1 MKSMPMRWLL
11 GALSLPEWRAHPWRQ
26 GVALLAVA
34 LGVALAYSVQLLND
48 AALAQFS
55 AASRA
60 AGGEPDL
67 TLRAA
72 RGETFDE
79 ALFEAVATDPRVAL
93 AGPVVE
99 ATTQALAADGRRVPL
114 RVLGVDTLLVATLAP
129 ELLPRAHDGADRLAL
144 LQPDRIFLNPA
155 ARQRL
160 GLTDDAG
167 GPLRLAAGDR
177 LVTVQREG
185 SVTAA
190 GPPLAVMDIAGAQAL
205 FGPAGRLHRL
215 DLRLAEGADRRDLI
229 AALPPGLR
237 VADAQEAEA
246 RASAVSRAYR
256 VNLTVLALVALF
268 TGGFLVFSVQALS
281 VARRLPALA
290 LLGVLGLSGRE
301 RRRLVLTEAALI
313 GLVGSALGLALGAA
327 LAALA
332 LRLLGGDL
340 GGGYFRGLTPTL
352 QPTPG
357 PALAYF
363 GLGVLAALAGAWV
376 PARQAEAIAPAQALK
391 GLGLDGAVG
400 DRWRWLGPAL
410 LLAALGLALLPP
422 WRGLPLGAY
431 LAVAA
436 GLLGGIV
443 CVPAVVGGLLAV
455 LPSPRG
461 ALPLLALERAR
472 QQRLQA
478 SVAVAG
484 VVAALSL
491 GVALLVM
498 VASFRLAVADWLDRL
513 LPADVYARSVGAG
526 GPEAGGGAGVLPP
539 GLVERAA
546 ALSGVR
552 RVEGQ
557 RTQSVVLDPA
567 QPPLA
572 IVARPLRTDGDGADR
587 LPLVGPQQAPRP
599 GELGVYASEAVAALY
614 GARPGGRLA
623 LPVAPDRPPLQVTVL
638 GLWRDY
644 ARQHGA
650 LLVDLAD
657 WQRATGDARLTDLG
671 LWLQPGT
678 DADAVQAGLRALVAD
693 PALLET
699 ASTAEIRAQSLRL
712 FDRSFAVTRYLQAV
726 AIAIGLFGV
735 AASFSGQ
742 VLARRKEFGTLAH
755 LGVTRRQLLAL
766 VAAEGALWTGAG
778 AVLGVVLG
786 LAVSVVLV
794 HVVNPQSFH
803 WTMDLHV
810 PWAPLAALA
819 AAVVAAGT
827 LTAALAGRAA
837 ASRELALSVKEDW

>member
-1 MKSMPMRWLL
+1 MTRWLL
-11 GALSLPEWRAHPWRQ
+11 AALSLPEWRAHPWRQ

-72 RGETFDE
+72 RGDSFDE
-79 ALFEAVATDPRVAL
+79 ALFAAVATDPRVAL

-99 ATTQALAADGRRVPL
+99 ATTQALAADGSRVPL
-114 RVLGVDTLLVATLAP
+114 RILGVDTLVVASLAP
-129 ELLPRAHDGADRLAL
+129 DLLPRVADGADRLAL
-144 LQPDRIFLNPA
+144 LHPDRIFLNPA

-160 GLTDDAG
+160 GDA

-177 LVTVQREG
+177 LVTLQRDG
-185 SVTAA
+185 SVNAA

-205 FGPAGRLHRL
+205 FGPTGRLHRV
-215 DLRLAEGADRRDLI
+215 DLRLAEGADRRALI

-237 VADAQEAEA
+237 VAGEQEAEA

-281 VARRLPALA
+281 VARRLPAFA

-301 RRRLVLTEAALI
+301 RRRLVLTEAALV
-313 GLVGSALGLALGAA
+313 GFVGSALGLALGAA

-352 QPTPG
+352 QATAG

-363 GLGVLAALAGAWV
+363 ALGLLAALAGAWV

-400 DRWRWLGPAL
+400 RRWRWLGPAL
-410 LLAALGLALLPP
+410 LVAALGLALLPP

-443 CVPAVVGGLLAV
+443 CVPAVVGALLAV

-539 GLVERAA
+539 GLLAHAA
-546 ALSGVR
+546 DLPGVR

-572 IVARPLRTDGDGADR
+572 IVARPLADARR
-587 LPLVGPQQAPRP
+587 LPLVGEQRPAPP

-614 GARPGGRLA
+614 GVGPGGRLA
-623 LPVAPDRPPLQVTVL
+623 LPLAPDRPPLQVTVL

-657 WQRATGDARLTDLG
+657 WQRATGDTRLTDLA
-671 LWLQPGT
+671 LWLQTGA
-678 DADAVQAGLRALVAD
+678 DADAVQAGLRQGVAD

-726 AIAIGLFGV
+726 ALFIGLFGV

-794 HVVNPQSFH
+794 HVVNPQSFR

-819 AAVVAAGT
+819 AAVVVAGT